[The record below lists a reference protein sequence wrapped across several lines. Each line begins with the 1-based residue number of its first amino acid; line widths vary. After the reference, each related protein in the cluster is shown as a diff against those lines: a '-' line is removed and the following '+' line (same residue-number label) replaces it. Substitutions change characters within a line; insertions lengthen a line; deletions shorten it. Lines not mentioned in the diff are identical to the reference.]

1 MTLIGVAGVFLLGVF
16 IAEHLLA
23 PEAALG
29 TFLLASVFP
38 LILLVTFRRSLLFPG
53 LLVVTFLLGMLGAE
67 VTFGDQPSPLTA
79 YHGRTLLVRGVV
91 ISDPE
96 SAGSATRFRF
106 EVDRVRS
113 GDTWAEES
121 RDALVTLRASA
132 ELARLRE
139 EPNFRYGDRLELEG
153 TLIAPPEIEEFDYP
167 SYLARRGISSVMSF
181 PESSLI
187 GDGDGIA
194 FYCWLYNVRQRLAD
208 SLTRAVPK
216 PQASV
221 GQALVL
227 GLRQDIPEDLV
238 DDFRS
243 TGISHVLAISGLH
256 IGIVLALSLA
266 VSRRVLGRRRQLYL
280 LLPLILIWLY
290 ALISGMSPSAAR
302 AAIMGTVYLA
312 ALLVGRPRSV
322 LPALGFAAAVMVAIN
337 PNVLWSISFQLSFAA
352 MAGIAVL
359 SEPISERIQTRYN
372 GWFGSSSELPAS
384 PGLLGPSTV
393 VHSRPRTMAYAAA
406 ATIAAILA
414 TLPLVAFYFREVSLV
429 DRNL

>member
-23 PEAALG
+23 LEAALG

-53 LLVVTFLLGMLGAE
+53 LLVVTLLLGMLGAE
-67 VTFGDQPSPLTA
+67 VTFGDQHSPLTA

-139 EPNFRYGDRLELEG
+139 EPSFRYGDRLELEG

-187 GDGDGIA
+187 GDGIA
-194 FYCWLYNVRQRLAD
+194 FYRWLYNVRQPLAD
-208 SLTRAVPK
+208 SLTRAVPE
-216 PQASV
+216 PQAAV

-227 GLRQDIPEDLV
+227 GLRQDIPEELV

-256 IGIVLALSLA
+256 TGIVLALSLA

-290 ALISGMSPSAAR
+290 ALISGVSPSAAR

-312 ALLVGRPRSV
+312 ALLVGRPRSM

-337 PNVLWSISFQLSFAA
+337 PNVLWSIS
-352 MAGIAVL
+352 
-359 SEPISERIQTRYN
+359 
-372 GWFGSSSELPAS
+372 SSSALQPWPELRFCPSRAPS
-384 PGLLGPSTV
+384 EFKHDTTAGLEAAVSRLHPQACSARVPWCTHGRERWRMQQRRRLRRYWLPFPSLRSTFA
-393 VHSRPRTMAYAAA
+393 RYR
-406 ATIAAILA
+406 
-414 TLPLVAFYFREVSLV
+414 
-429 DRNL
+429 